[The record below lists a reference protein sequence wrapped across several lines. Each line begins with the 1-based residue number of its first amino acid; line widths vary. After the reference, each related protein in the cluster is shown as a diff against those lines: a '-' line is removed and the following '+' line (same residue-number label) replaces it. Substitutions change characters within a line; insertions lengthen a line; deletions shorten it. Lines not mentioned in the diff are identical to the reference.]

1 MAPTRTPA
9 LRLSAEAEA
18 FLAENHLCT
27 FTTLRPD
34 GSPHTAPVRFT
45 WDGDAGLARVMTTA
59 TRRKARNLLANPG
72 GRVSVCQLAG
82 WRWLTLEGTAT
93 VSTDPSRVAE
103 GVRRYTERYWSAPPQ
118 PPGLAVVEIRVDRVL
133 GG

>member
-1 MAPTRTPA
+1 MAQTAHPP
-9 LRLSAEAEA
+9 RLTAEAEA

-45 WDGDAGLARVMTTA
+45 WDAATGIARVMTTVH
-59 TRRKARNLLANPG
+59 RQKSRNILAAPG
-72 GRVSVCQLAG
+72 ARVSVCQMVG

-93 VSTDPSRVAE
+93 VSTDRARVAE
-103 GVRRYTERYWSAPPQ
+103 GIRRYTKRYWAPPPQ

-133 GG
+133 GN